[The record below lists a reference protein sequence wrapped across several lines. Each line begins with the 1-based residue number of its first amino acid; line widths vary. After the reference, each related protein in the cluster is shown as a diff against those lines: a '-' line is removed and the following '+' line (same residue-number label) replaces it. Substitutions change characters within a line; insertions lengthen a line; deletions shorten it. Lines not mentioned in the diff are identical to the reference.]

1 MRLKVQ
7 ITEYKGGKKSFLV
20 FDDVHEENSD
30 ICGKGWALCDAIAD
44 FIEQY
49 NRSEFFD
56 DDTPVVLR
64 PEDIELKKIKILVR
78 KV

>member
-7 ITEYKGGKKSFLV
+7 ITEYKGGRKSFLV

-30 ICGKGWALCDAIAD
+30 IIGEGWALCDAISD
-44 FIEQY
+44 FIGQY
-49 NRSEFFD
+49 NRNALFD
-56 DDTPVVLR
+56 DDTQALLR
-64 PEDIELKKIKILVR
+64 PEDIELKKSKILVR